1 MGRFSKLVGTRGQR
15 GKRNARKKCK
25 DSDQQGNKNA
35 NSKDGSRGPAGR
47 TVHAAVACSKS
58 IQKKGGEKKKGGRT
72 GRHYVAQRLYYEEQL
87 RAADMGN
94 SLQIKEG

>member
-1 MGRFSKLVGTRGQR
+1 MSVFPSNKKKKYRAMGRFSKLVGTRGQR

-58 IQKKGGEKKKGGRT
+58 IQKKGGEKKK
-72 GRHYVAQRLYYEEQL
+72 VAEQVGIML
-87 RAADMGN
+87 HRGSITRN
-94 SLQIKEG
+94 N

>member
-1 MGRFSKLVGTRGQR
+1 MGRFSRLVGTRGQR
-15 GKRNARKKCK
+15 GKRNAKKKRK

-58 IQKKGGEKKKGGRT
+58 IQKKGGGKKKKK
-72 GRHYVAQRLYYEEQL
+72 VAEQVGIML
-87 RAADMGN
+87 HRGSIMRN
-94 SLQIKEG
+94 N